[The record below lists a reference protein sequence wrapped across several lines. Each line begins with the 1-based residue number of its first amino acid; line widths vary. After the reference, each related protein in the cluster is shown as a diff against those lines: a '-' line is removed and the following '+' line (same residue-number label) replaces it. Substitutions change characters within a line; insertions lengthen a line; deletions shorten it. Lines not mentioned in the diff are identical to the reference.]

1 MISLILVIISGIC
14 NAVMDIIS
22 FKYYTSV
29 FSKLNARFWN
39 PEISWK
45 NKYINFNP
53 NMGRRKLFW
62 RINYPVQITDAWH
75 LFKTLGIFLY
85 IFAIVFYSPL
95 SSCLLFDVLLL
106 GCFRNLGFS
115 FFYNKLFRL

>member
-1 MISLILVIISGIC
+1 MISLILVIISGMC
-14 NAVMDIIS
+14 NAIVDTIS
-22 FKYYTSV
+22 FKYYISI
-29 FSKLNARFWN
+29 FSKLNPKFWN

-45 NKYINFNP
+45 NKYVDSNVTK
-53 NMGRRKLFW
+53 GRKKLLW
-62 RINYPVQITDAWH
+62 KINYPVQITDAWH

-95 SSCLLFDVLLL
+95 TSSLLLDVLLL

-115 FFYNKLFRL
+115 LLFNKLLRL